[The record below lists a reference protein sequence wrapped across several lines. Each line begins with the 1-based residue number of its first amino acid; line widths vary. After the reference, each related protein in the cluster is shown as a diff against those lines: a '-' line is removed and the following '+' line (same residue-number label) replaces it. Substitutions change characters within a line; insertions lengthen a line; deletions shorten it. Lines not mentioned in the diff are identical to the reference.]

1 MARTNIDI
9 DEKACAAIMRRYQ
22 LKTKREAINLA
33 LRSLAGE
40 PLSVD
45 QARKLRGS
53 GWNGDLDEMRTANSF

>member
-1 MARTNIDI
+1 
-9 DEKACAAIMRRYQ
+9 MRRYQ
-22 LKTKREAINLA
+22 LKTKREAINFA